1 MDILIWFL
9 MVIIAVAGFFAGRYF
24 APNQQEINDL
34 NNQLAE
40 KDAEHQ
46 KYREQVAEHVAG
58 SARKFNKIT
67 QEYRELYEHL
77 ATGAHELC
85 ERRAIPRELSTT
97 HVNILA
103 VESPSSA
110 PQLESDTSESS
121 EPTVVDVSKAGLSP
135 ISQTNQA
142 ILDEHISNKGSA
154 KDSVKDSADIIN
166 LDEQR
171 VELTDEELSPAK
183 DYAVKEKG
191 VINHNSLNRDDVK
204 T

>member
-1 MDILIWFL
+1 MDILIGFL

-46 KYREQVAEHVAG
+46 KYRELVAEHVAG

-77 ATGAHELC
+77 ATGAHDLC

-110 PQLESDTSESS
+110 PQLESDTNEAS

-142 ILDEHISNKGSA
+142 ILDEHISS

>member
-1 MDILIWFL
+1 MDILIGFL
-9 MVIIAVAGFFAGRYF
+9 MVIIAIAGFFAGRYF

-34 NNQLAE
+34 NNQLAK

-77 ATGAHELC
+77 ATGAHDLC

-110 PQLESDTSESS
+110 PQLESDTSETS

-142 ILDEHISNKGSA
+142 ILDEHISNKDSA
-154 KDSVKDSADIIN
+154 KDSADIIN

-171 VELTDEELSPAK
+171 VEPTDEDLSPAK

>member
-1 MDILIWFL
+1 MDILIGFL

-34 NNQLAE
+34 NNQLAD

-46 KYREQVAEHVAG
+46 KYREQVAEHIAG
-58 SARKFNKIT
+58 SALKFNKIT

-77 ATGAHELC
+77 ATGAHDLC

-142 ILDEHISNKGSA
+142 ILDEHISNK
-154 KDSVKDSADIIN
+154 DSTKDSADIIN

-171 VELTDEELSPAK
+171 VEPTDEDLSPAK

>member
-1 MDILIWFL
+1 VDILIGFL

-34 NNQLAE
+34 NNQLAD

-46 KYREQVAEHVAG
+46 KYREQVAEHIAG
-58 SARKFNKIT
+58 SALKFNKIT

-77 ATGAHELC
+77 ATGAHDLC

-110 PQLESDTSESS
+110 PQLESDTNEAS

-142 ILDEHISNKGSA
+142 ILDEHISNK
-154 KDSVKDSADIIN
+154 DSADIIN

-171 VELTDEELSPAK
+171 VEPTDENLSPAK

>member
-1 MDILIWFL
+1 MDILIGFL
-9 MVIIAVAGFFAGRYF
+9 MVIIAIAGFFAGRYF

-34 NNQLAE
+34 NNQLAK

-77 ATGAHELC
+77 ATGAHDLC

-110 PQLESDTSESS
+110 PQLESDTSETS

-142 ILDEHISNKGSA
+142 ILDEHISNK
-154 KDSVKDSADIIN
+154 DSTKDSADIIN

-171 VELTDEELSPAK
+171 VEPTDEDLSPAK

>member
-1 MDILIWFL
+1 MDILIGFL

-77 ATGAHELC
+77 ATGAHDLC

-110 PQLESDTSESS
+110 PQLESDTNEAS

-142 ILDEHISNKGSA
+142 ILDEHISS

>member
-1 MDILIWFL
+1 MDILIGFL

-77 ATGAHELC
+77 ATGAHDLC

-110 PQLESDTSESS
+110 PQLESDTSETS

-142 ILDEHISNKGSA
+142 ILDEHISNKDSA
-154 KDSVKDSADIIN
+154 KDSADIIN

-171 VELTDEELSPAK
+171 VEPTDEDLSPAK

>member
-1 MDILIWFL
+1 MDIWIGLLI
-9 MVIIAVAGFFAGRYF
+9 VIIAVASFLAGRSF

-34 NNQLAE
+34 TEQLAE
-40 KDAEHQ
+40 KEAAHQ
-46 KYREQVAEHVAG
+46 KYREQVADHMAG

-67 QEYRELYEHL
+67 QDYRELYEHL
-77 ATGAHELC
+77 SIGAQDLC
-85 ERRAIPRELSTT
+85 ERRSIPRELSTT

-103 VESPSSA
+103 VESPSSS
-110 PQLESDTSESS
+110 PQLETDKDTT

-142 ILDEHISNKGSA
+142 ILDEHISSKE
-154 KDSVKDSADIIN
+154 SADIIN

-171 VELTDEELSPAK
+171 TEASEENLAPAK

>member
-1 MDILIWFL
+1 MDILIGFL

-34 NNQLAE
+34 NNQLAD

-46 KYREQVAEHVAG
+46 KYREQVAEHIAG
-58 SARKFNKIT
+58 SALKFNKIT

-77 ATGAHELC
+77 ATGAHDLC

-110 PQLESDTSESS
+110 PQLESNTNEAS

-142 ILDEHISNKGSA
+142 ILDEHISNK
-154 KDSVKDSADIIN
+154 DSADIIN

-171 VELTDEELSPAK
+171 VEPTDENLSPAK

>member
-1 MDILIWFL
+1 MDILIGFL
-9 MVIIAVAGFFAGRYF
+9 MVIIAIAGFFAGRYF

-77 ATGAHELC
+77 ATGAHDLC

-110 PQLESDTSESS
+110 PQLESDTSETS

-142 ILDEHISNKGSA
+142 ILDEHISNK
-154 KDSVKDSADIIN
+154 DSTKDSADIIN

-171 VELTDEELSPAK
+171 VEPTDEDLSPAK

>member
-1 MDILIWFL
+1 MEIWIGLL
-9 MVIIAVAGFFAGRYF
+9 MVVIAVAGFFAGRFF

-34 NNQLAE
+34 TDQLAE
-40 KDAEHQ
+40 KEAAHQ
-46 KYREQVAEHVAG
+46 KYREQVADHMAG

-67 QEYRELYEHL
+67 QDYRELYEHL
-77 ATGAHELC
+77 ASGAQDLC

-103 VESPSSA
+103 VESPSAS
-110 PQLESDTSESS
+110 PQLETETA

-142 ILDEHISNKGSA
+142 ILDEHISNKE
-154 KDSVKDSADIIN
+154 SADIIN

-171 VELTDEELSPAK
+171 TDATEEELAPAK

>member
-1 MDILIWFL
+1 MDILIGFL

-46 KYREQVAEHVAG
+46 KYRELVAEHVAG

-77 ATGAHELC
+77 ATGAHDLC

-142 ILDEHISNKGSA
+142 ILDEHISNK
-154 KDSVKDSADIIN
+154 DSTKDSADIIN

-171 VELTDEELSPAK
+171 VEPTDEDLSPAK

>member
-1 MDILIWFL
+1 MDILIGFL

-34 NNQLAE
+34 NNQLAD

-46 KYREQVAEHVAG
+46 KYREQVAEHIAG
-58 SARKFNKIT
+58 SALKFNKIT

-77 ATGAHELC
+77 ATGAHDLC

-110 PQLESDTSESS
+110 PQLESDTNEAS

-142 ILDEHISNKGSA
+142 ILDEHISNK
-154 KDSVKDSADIIN
+154 DSADIIN

-171 VELTDEELSPAK
+171 VEPTDENLSPAK

>member
-1 MDILIWFL
+1 VDILIGFL

-77 ATGAHELC
+77 ATGAHDLC

-110 PQLESDTSESS
+110 PQLESDTSETS

-142 ILDEHISNKGSA
+142 ILDEHISNKDSA
-154 KDSVKDSADIIN
+154 KDSADIIN

-171 VELTDEELSPAK
+171 VEPTDEDLSPAK

>member
-1 MDILIWFL
+1 MDILIGFL

-77 ATGAHELC
+77 ATGAHDLC

-110 PQLESDTSESS
+110 PQLESDTNEAY

-142 ILDEHISNKGSA
+142 ILDEHISNK
-154 KDSVKDSADIIN
+154 DSTKDSADIIN

-171 VELTDEELSPAK
+171 VEPTDEDLSPAK

>member
-1 MDILIWFL
+1 VDILIGFL

-46 KYREQVAEHVAG
+46 KYRELVAEHVAG

-77 ATGAHELC
+77 ATGAHDLC

-142 ILDEHISNKGSA
+142 ILDEHISNK
-154 KDSVKDSADIIN
+154 DSTKDSADIIN

-171 VELTDEELSPAK
+171 VEPTDEDLSPAK

>member
-1 MDILIWFL
+1 MDILIGFL
-9 MVIIAVAGFFAGRYF
+9 MVIIAIAGFFAGRYF

-77 ATGAHELC
+77 ATGAHDLC

-110 PQLESDTSESS
+110 PQLESDTSETS

-142 ILDEHISNKGSA
+142 ILDEHISNKDSA
-154 KDSVKDSADIIN
+154 KDSADIIN

-171 VELTDEELSPAK
+171 VEPTDEDLSPAK

>member
-1 MDILIWFL
+1 VDILIGFL
-9 MVIIAVAGFFAGRYF
+9 MVIIAIAGFFAGRYF

-77 ATGAHELC
+77 ATGAHDLC

-110 PQLESDTSESS
+110 PQLESDTSETS

-142 ILDEHISNKGSA
+142 ILDEHISNKDSA
-154 KDSVKDSADIIN
+154 KDSADIIN

-171 VELTDEELSPAK
+171 VEPTDEDLSPAK

>member
-1 MDILIWFL
+1 MDILIGFL

-46 KYREQVAEHVAG
+46 KYRELVAEHVAG

-77 ATGAHELC
+77 ATGAHDLC

-142 ILDEHISNKGSA
+142 ILDEHISNK
-154 KDSVKDSADIIN
+154 DSTKDSADIIN

-171 VELTDEELSPAK
+171 VEPTDENLSPAK

>member
-1 MDILIWFL
+1 MDILIGFL
-9 MVIIAVAGFFAGRYF
+9 MVIIAIAGFFAGRYF

-34 NNQLAE
+34 NNQLAK

-77 ATGAHELC
+77 ATGAHDLC

-110 PQLESDTSESS
+110 PQLESDTSETS

-142 ILDEHISNKGSA
+142 ILDEHISNK
-154 KDSVKDSADIIN
+154 DSTKDSADIIN

-171 VELTDEELSPAK
+171 VEPTDEDLSPAK

-191 VINHNSLNRDDVK
+191 VINQINGQRWKWFSRHS
-204 T
+204 